1 MAYAVSDVIER
12 LSDLPPFPEIT
23 VKLLTMLGDETV
35 TFEQLADVISA
46 DPSLVMKVIRMSNS
60 PFYMLARPIESVKDA
75 VLVLGIETLKNLTTS
90 ISIHKGLSGLTPR
103 TDCFDFTAF
112 WKHSYATAIAANKIA
127 RLHRI
132 DSPDRFY
139 LAGLI
144 HDTGKLVQAY
154 YWPESWKAAMNILS
168 AESVSYEEVELRIF
182 ASKHV
187 EVTTSLCRAWR
198 FPEKILKLLENMT
211 SDTARSERDFEN
223 SILCK
228 ANDIANIS
236 EYRFPMEE
244 TTAPDKSKS
253 LEQYQSVLDELGSE
267 VEHQLSILND

>member
-90 ISIHKGLSGLTPR
+90 ISIHKGLSELTPR

-112 WKHSYATAIAANKIA
+112 WKHSYATAIAANKVA
-127 RLHRI
+127 RLHMI
-132 DSPDRFY
+132 EAPDRFY

-144 HDTGKLVQAY
+144 HDMGKLVQAY

-168 AESVSYEEVELRIF
+168 VESVSYEVVELRIF
-182 ASKHV
+182 ASKHI
-187 EVTTSLCRAWR
+187 EVTANLCRAWR
-198 FPEKILKLLENMT
+198 FPEKILELLENMIPEKMT
-211 SDTARSERDFEN
+211 SDINFEN
-223 SILCK
+223 TILYK
-228 ANDIANIS
+228 ANTIANVS

-244 TTAPDKSKS
+244 TAEQNNKES
-253 LEQYQSVLDELGSE
+253 LEQYRAILDELGSD